1 MDWLN
6 QLKKQMS
13 CLLFSCIFFVTAVG
27 LSVCASA
34 TEVTPPK
41 QEAGESA
48 EQMANLQ
55 LQSESAVLME
65 ASTGRIIY
73 EKNMTEEKSPASITK
88 IMTMLLIFE
97 ELEKGTLKPEDE
109 VITSA
114 HAKSMGGSQV
124 FLEEGE
130 VQTVDTMLKCIAVAS
145 GNDASVAMAEKI
157 AGSEEAFVERMNQK
171 AKELGME
178 NTHFLDCCGLS
189 DDDGHYT
196 SAKDVALMSREL
208 IVKYPQVFDY
218 TGIWMEDIEHVTAKG
233 TSTFTLSSTNKL
245 LKQYEY
251 TTGLKTGS
259 TSKAKYCFSA
269 TAEKDGISMIAV
281 VMAAPDYKVRFA
293 EAKQLLEYG
302 FDISALYTDNELGKV
317 DDLEVVGGV
326 EQQVSVGLNEKFSYL
341 DTKGRDMSAV
351 ERKIVLPQSV
361 KAPVTEGEQAG
372 VAVYYIGEEELGR
385 NNIVFFSSVE
395 KAEYKDY
402 LKKVWHKML
411 L

>member
-73 EKNMTEEKSPASITK
+73 EKNMTEEKSPARITK

-124 FLEEGE
+124 LLEEGE

-157 AGSEEAFVERMNQK
+157 AGSEEAFVERMNQNWGWK
-171 AKELGME
+171 ILI
-178 NTHFLDCCGLS
+178 FLIAAVCLTMTG
-189 DDDGHYT
+189 T
-196 SAKDVALMSREL
+196 
-208 IVKYPQVFDY
+208 IQVQRM
-218 TGIWMEDIEHVTAKG
+218 WH
-233 TSTFTLSSTNKL
+233 LCR
-245 LKQYEY
+245 
-251 TTGLKTGS
+251 GS
-259 TSKAKYCFSA
+259 
-269 TAEKDGISMIAV
+269 
-281 VMAAPDYKVRFA
+281 
-293 EAKQLLEYG
+293 
-302 FDISALYTDNELGKV
+302 
-317 DDLEVVGGV
+317 
-326 EQQVSVGLNEKFSYL
+326 
-341 DTKGRDMSAV
+341 
-351 ERKIVLPQSV
+351 
-361 KAPVTEGEQAG
+361 
-372 VAVYYIGEEELGR
+372 
-385 NNIVFFSSVE
+385 
-395 KAEYKDY
+395 
-402 LKKVWHKML
+402 
-411 L
+411 